1 MCGSEH
7 SLCGSVALV
16 QTELK
21 ETQRERT
28 IDRAAVVV
36 MEGKTDTEIQQKRE
50 KLMHKAF

>member
-21 ETQRERT
+21 ETQRERK
-28 IDRAAVVV
+28 IDRAVVV
-36 MEGKTDTEIQQKRE
+36 MEGKTDIEIQQRIE
-50 KLMHKAF
+50 MLLHKAF

>member
-21 ETQRERT
+21 ETQRERK
-28 IDRAAVVV
+28 IDRAVVV
-36 MEGKTDTEIQQKRE
+36 RSNKE
-50 KLMHKAF
+50 